1 MKYTEGLIMNELI
14 EKTQYDLKVVDAD
27 SYESAVLKLNEHM
40 RNKNF
45 FKPYTLSIHKN
56 EMVSQDFSGKN
67 NRQSY
72 YFQCTLVECD
82 FFEAGFAGSVFIGC
96 VFEDCKF
103 DYSNFQSCDFRNC
116 TIKYSRK
123 EQQEVKS
130 VNFSKSVFSNCTLLN
145 IFFNS
150 ANLGENIFDNCRFE
164 NNKFRSV
171 VLENTIIKNSFLS
184 DIRFASQNFD
194 FFTIENITT
203 SNVVIPFPAMP
214 CIINGLQ
221 YLYKTEDDI
230 RFTSCG
236 EGIKRISK
244 SEYVK
249 LIDEFETYYIY
260 TRNYFPLSNIMISQ
274 NRLQEAIYVT
284 VLGIVEA
291 IKLKNFRMIYQYCK
305 LVQNN
310 PQFNIQYR
318 KKLYQEIQL
327 AISQEDISIEEYEF
341 LNMYIDKIKNLL
353 LTQTTTPYLLLDV
366 NSNIDSDEAE
376 KTALFINQV
385 EHLISIYFDREEE
398 HFLEIRH
405 NSLENFIIQ
414 IAADP
419 ERLVAFLAGFL
430 TCIGYTCQFASFI
443 IKKARERIN
452 KSHSKEKESNEV
464 IADTVQI
471 FKANNI
477 SITNVN
483 YNMFNVKELDVNL
496 QSGYINQSE

>member
-1 MKYTEGLIMNELI
+1 MKELI
-14 EKTQYDLKVVDAD
+14 EKKQFELNVVDLET
-27 SYESAVLKLNEHM
+27 YERAISKLNVHM

-45 FKPYTLSIHKN
+45 FKPYTLSIHKG
-56 EMVSQDFSGKN
+56 ELVSQDFSGKN

-72 YFQCTLVECD
+72 YFQCRLVNCD

-96 VFEDCKF
+96 IFDDCKF
-103 DYSNFQSCDFRNC
+103 DFSNFQSCDFRNC
-116 TIKYSRK
+116 TIRYSRK
-123 EQQEVKS
+123 EKQEVKS
-130 VNFSKSVFSNCTLLN
+130 VNFSKSIFSNCTLQN

-150 ANLGENIFDNCRFE
+150 ANLGESIFDNCQFE

-171 VLENTIIKNSFLS
+171 VLENTVIKNSFLS
-184 DIRFASQNFD
+184 NIRFAAQNFD

-221 YLYKTEDDI
+221 YLFKTEDDI

-236 EGIKRISK
+236 DGIKRISK
-244 SEYVK
+244 SEYIK
-249 LIDEFETYYIY
+249 LITEFETYYNY

-291 IKLKNFRMIYQYCK
+291 IKLKNFRMVYQYCK

-327 AISQEDISIEEYEF
+327 AISQEEISSEEYEF

-353 LTQTTTPYLLLDV
+353 LTQTVTPYLLLDV
-366 NSNIDSDEAE
+366 NSNIDSDETE

-385 EHLISIYFDREEE
+385 EHLIRAYFGGKEE

-405 NSLENFIIQ
+405 NSPENFIIQ

-419 ERLVAFLAGFL
+419 ERLIAFLAGFL
-430 TCIGYTCQFASFI
+430 TCIGYTCQFANFI
-443 IKKARERIN
+443 IKKVKDKHN
-452 KSHSKEKESNEV
+452 QSHSKENKSNIV
-464 IADTVQI
+464 ITDTAQI

-477 SITNVN
+477 NITNIN
-483 YNMFNVKELDVNL
+483 YNIFNVKELDAKL
-496 QSGYINQSE
+496 QSGYLNRSE